1 MPRIRTQSIS
11 KTFPDGTQALNS
23 VNLEV
28 HDGEL
33 LALVGPSGCGK
44 TTLLRIFAGLDTP
57 TEGEIFF
64 DEREIS
70 KLPPDQRDLG
80 MVFQNYALFPH
91 LTVFKNILL
100 GLEKSNLSKF
110 DKEEQV
116 QKVAHSLG
124 LADLLMRKPSEIS
137 GGQRQRVALARLLA
151 RNPSIHLLDEPL
163 SNLDANLRLQMR
175 QELAELHRKHQK
187 TTLFV
192 THDQVEA
199 MTLGQRICLLNQGSV
214 EQMGTPQELYDS
226 PKNLFVAGF
235 FGMPSINLIHGNIE
249 VKSNG
254 EQSIF
259 NSKDA
264 NLSLPLPSN
273 IQPARQKIILGIRP
287 ESFQL
292 VEHSPQNSF
301 VIQRTEYLGDSLV
314 CYLAADEL
322 RITCKQHCFEINPA
336 NKVGIEVNWNHVH
349 WFDPESGERIQ
360 LSES

>member
-1 MPRIRTQSIS
+1 
-11 KTFPDGTQALNS
+11 
-23 VNLEV
+23 LET
-28 HDGEL
+28 
-33 LALVGPSGCGK
+33 PSEGK
-44 TTLLRIFAGLDTP
+44 L
-57 TEGEIFF
+57 FF
-64 DEREIS
+64 DEQKITQ
-70 KLPPDQRDLG
+70 LPPDKRDLG

-124 LADLLMRKPSEIS
+124 LADLLIRKPSEIS

-199 MTLGQRICLLNQGSV
+199 MTLGQRICLFNQGSV

-235 FGMPSINLIHGNIE
+235 FGMPSINLIHGNIDL
-249 VKSNG
+249 KSNE

-264 NLSLPLPSN
+264 NLSLPLPPN
-273 IQPARQKIILGIRP
+273 IQPAQQKIILGIRP

-292 VEHSPQNSF
+292 VEHSPKNSF
-301 VIQRTEYLGDSLV
+301 VTQRTEYLGDSLV
-314 CYLAADEL
+314 CYLTADEL
-322 RITCKQHCFEINPA
+322 GITCKQPSFEINPA
-336 NKVGIEVNWNHVH
+336 DKVGIEVNWNHVH

>member
-11 KTFPDGTQALNS
+11 KTFPDGTQALTS

-44 TTLLRIFAGLDTP
+44 TTLLRIFAGLDTA

-175 QELAELHRKHQK
+175 KELADLHQEYQK

-199 MTLGQRICLLNQGSV
+199 MTLGQRICLLNKGSI
-214 EQMGTPQELYDS
+214 EQIGTPRELYDS

-235 FGMPSINLIHGNIE
+235 FGMPSINLVHGQILTE
-249 VKSNG
+249 NG
-254 EQSIF
+254 SEEANFAST
-259 NSKDA
+259 DA
-264 NLSLPLPSN
+264 SLNLSLSTRV
-273 IQPARQKIILGIRP
+273 QSSGEEIILGIRP
-287 ESFQL
+287 ENIRL
-292 VEHSPQNSF
+292 VEHSPENSF
-301 VIQRTEYLGDSLV
+301 LVDRIEYLGDSQL
-314 CYLAADEL
+314 CYLTSDNISLTVKHPSLNGKSGE
-322 RITCKQHCFEINPA
+322 RF
-336 NKVGIEVNWNHVH
+336 GIEIDWAQAH
-349 WFDPESGERIQ
+349 WFDPRSEERIQ
-360 LSES
+360 VRES

>member
-1 MPRIRTQSIS
+1 
-11 KTFPDGTQALNS
+11 
-23 VNLEV
+23 
-28 HDGEL
+28 
-33 LALVGPSGCGK
+33 
-44 TTLLRIFAGLDTP
+44 
-57 TEGEIFF
+57 
-64 DEREIS
+64 
-70 KLPPDQRDLG
+70 
-80 MVFQNYALFPH
+80 
-91 LTVFKNILL
+91 
-100 GLEKSNLSKF
+100 
-110 DKEEQV
+110 
-116 QKVAHSLG
+116 
-124 LADLLMRKPSEIS
+124 
-137 GGQRQRVALARLLA
+137 
-151 RNPSIHLLDEPL
+151 
-163 SNLDANLRLQMR
+163 
-175 QELAELHRKHQK
+175 
-187 TTLFV
+187 
-192 THDQVEA
+192 VEA

-259 NSKDA
+259 NSQDA

-314 CYLAADEL
+314 CYLTADEL
-322 RITCKQHCFEINPA
+322 RITCKQPSFEINPA
-336 NKVGIEVNWNHVH
+336 DKVGIEVNWNHVH

>member
-1 MPRIRTQSIS
+1 MPKIRTQSIS
-11 KTFPDGTQALNS
+11 KIFPDGTQALNS

-44 TTLLRIFAGLDTP
+44 TTLLRIFAGLDTA

-100 GLEKSNLSKF
+100 GLEKSNLSKTH
-110 DKEEQV
+110 KEEQV
-116 QKVAHSLG
+116 QKVAQSLG

-163 SNLDANLRLQMR
+163 SNLDANLRLRMR
-175 QELAELHRKHQK
+175 QELAELHLKHQK

-192 THDQVEA
+192 THDQAEA

-235 FGMPSINLIHGNIE
+235 FGMPSINLIHGKIE
-249 VKSNG
+249 LKSN
-254 EQSIF
+254 EKQAVF
-259 NSKDA
+259 NAQDPSF
-264 NLSLPLPSN
+264 SLPLPPN

-287 ESFQL
+287 ESVQL
-292 VEHSPQNSF
+292 VEYSPKNSF

-322 RITCKQHCFEINPA
+322 GITCKLPSFDINPTD
-336 NKVGIEVNWNHVH
+336 KVGIEVNWNHVH
-349 WFDPESGERIQ
+349 CFDPESEERIQ